1 MLTYIN
7 TVYLLS
13 ETWPWW
19 WSKTNRNTQNKYSIS
34 C

>member
-19 WSKTNRNTQNKYSIS
+19 WSETNRNMENK
-34 C
+34 